1 MIRFVWRYIGKGWR
15 HFENISDTE
24 RLDLFLVPCTCLL
37 CLLSLFFHPNTP
49 ATQFLYEGY
58 LILLYTLTSVY
69 GFSAAIGNYGE
80 TYKWPLYIKL
90 RKSVLTKCLCN
101 N

>member
-1 MIRFVWRYIGKGWR
+1 MFAMSV
-15 HFENISDTE
+15 
-24 RLDLFLVPCTCLL
+24 
-37 CLLSLFFHPNTP
+37 LSLFFHPNTP

-90 RKSVLTKCLCN
+90 RKSVLTNASVIIDLPIVFQSKVSLH
-101 N
+101 